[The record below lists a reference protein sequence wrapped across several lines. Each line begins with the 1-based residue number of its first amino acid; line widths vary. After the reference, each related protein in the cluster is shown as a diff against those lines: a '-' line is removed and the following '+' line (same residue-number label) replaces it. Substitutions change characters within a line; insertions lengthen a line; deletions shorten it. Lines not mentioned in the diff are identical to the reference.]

1 MGIPGRRPLADVT
14 GKPDHSVATL
24 VCGDGIDRTP
34 ILESIDAASGDTFLR
49 LVVETAVKVRVHELV
64 TPGINAA
71 RAPAG
76 GLLPLL
82 LGRQPASAPGG
93 VGMGVPK
100 VHSDDRAIRIDLT
113 PEEGASLLRRRMILV
128 PLFRRITRLLGR
140 LVGMAQFCGFA
151 RMRREIAEEFRI
163 FGDGHLVTAD
173 PEFGL
178 IDLTGV
184 LEWENP
190 RRHFDENLEVP
201 HLGTAPHHEE
211 SY

>member
-1 MGIPGRRPLADVT
+1 
-14 GKPDHSVATL
+14 
-24 VCGDGIDRTP
+24 
-34 ILESIDAASGDTFLR
+34 
-49 LVVETAVKVRVHELV
+49 
-64 TPGINAA
+64 
-71 RAPAG
+71 
-76 GLLPLL
+76 
-82 LGRQPASAPGG
+82 
-93 VGMGVPK
+93 
-100 VHSDDRAIRIDLT
+100 
-113 PEEGASLLRRRMILV
+113 
-128 PLFRRITRLLGR
+128 
-140 LVGMAQFCGFA
+140 MAQFCGFA

-190 RRHFDENLEVP
+190 RRHFDENLEIP